1 MVYSAGLHLI
11 IVIISNKLWMI
22 QQPSAGR
29 KQQVINIDLLR
40 RLVEGDRSRK
50 GTPRCLLQ
58 SSHGNDGGAV
68 LFFPGIEALSVE

>member
-40 RLVEGDRSRK
+40 GWSKAIDPGKAPPDAFSRVRMAMMVERSF
-50 GTPRCLLQ
+50 
-58 SSHGNDGGAV
+58 SS
-68 LFFPGIEALSVE
+68 LESKL

>member
-1 MVYSAGLHLI
+1 
-11 IVIISNKLWMI
+11 
-22 QQPSAGR
+22 
-29 KQQVINIDLLR
+29 VINIDLLR